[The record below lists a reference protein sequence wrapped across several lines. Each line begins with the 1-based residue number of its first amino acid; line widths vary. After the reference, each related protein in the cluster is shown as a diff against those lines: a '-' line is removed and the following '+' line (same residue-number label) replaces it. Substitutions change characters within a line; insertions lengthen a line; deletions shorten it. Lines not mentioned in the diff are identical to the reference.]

1 MFFDT
6 NQGLREF
13 LQVQER
19 DRLDRATGEELALE
33 KGIEKGREEG
43 MEKVALSMLSS
54 GLDVNFIRQ
63 HTGLPEED
71 IINLKNTEKK

>member
-1 MFFDT
+1 MFFNA

-19 DRLDRATGEELALE
+19 DRLDRATGEELAME
-33 KGIEKGREEG
+33 KGMEKG

-63 HTGLPEED
+63 HTGLPEEN
-71 IINLKNTEKK
+71 IMNLKNTGKK